1 MHQQTAIKRRRDKVS
16 YFAGVIDIGELGLR
30 DPCVQVIVQSDHA

>member
-1 MHQQTAIKRRRDKVS
+1 MHLQAAIKRLEDKVS
-16 YFAGVIDIGELGLR
+16 CFAGVIDVVELGLR